1 VEGGEI
7 TNNFMTN
14 STAQSPRTV
23 PLEPIAMAALDA
35 GRILMEAGASAYDVD
50 LLVAQVAR
58 GLGAQRVDLR
68 IGYASLAI
76 TIGIAGEGI
85 TRMRKVGPIGVNLRV
100 DQVVRQLAERVQQ
113 GGMSPE
119 VTSAELAEMVR
130 KTPRH
135 SALFTAVAV
144 GLACAAFGRLLKA
157 DWLATGPIF
166 LGAAVAQL
174 VRRGMAVIH
183 VNVFIATA
191 VVAFVGATLG
201 GFGARLVGSET
212 VRTAMIAS
220 ILLMV
225 PGVPSLNAQND
236 ILEGRP
242 TLGSARTVWVAV
254 ILIFATVGL
263 WLGQVLLREGL

>member
-1 VEGGEI
+1 MADS
-7 TNNFMTN
+7 TNELDKPV
-14 STAQSPRTV
+14 A
-23 PLEPIAMAALDA
+23 LEPIAMAALDA
-35 GRILMEAGASAYDVD
+35 GRILMEAGASAFDVE
-50 LLVAQVAR
+50 LLVIQVAR

-76 TIGIAGEGI
+76 TIGIGEGGI

-100 DQVVRQLAERVQQ
+100 DEGVRQLAKRVQQ
-113 GGMSPE
+113 GSLTAE
-119 VTSAELAEMVR
+119 KTSAELAGLARM
-130 KTPRH
+130 TPRH

-144 GLACAAFGRLLKA
+144 GLACAAFGRLLGA
-157 DWLATGPIF
+157 DWLAAGPIF
-166 LGAAVAQL
+166 LGAALAQL

-191 VVAFVGATLG
+191 VVAFVGATVG
-201 GFGARLVGSET
+201 GFGARLASSET
-212 VRTAMIAS
+212 VATAMISA

-254 ILIFATVGL
+254 ILIFATLGL
-263 WLGQVLLREGL
+263 WFGQVLLKEGM

>member
-1 VEGGEI
+1 
-7 TNNFMTN
+7 
-14 STAQSPRTV
+14 
-23 PLEPIAMAALDA
+23 MAALDA
-35 GRILMEAGASAYDVD
+35 GRVLMEAGASAYDVD

-76 TIGIAGEGI
+76 TVGIGGEGI
-85 TRMRKVGPIGVNLRV
+85 TRMRKVGSIGVNLRV
-100 DQVVRQLAERVQQ
+100 DEAVRRLAKRVQE
-113 GGMSPE
+113 GRM
-119 VTSAELAEMVR
+119 TAEMTNTELVDVVR
-130 KTPRH
+130 KTRRH
-135 SALFTAVAV
+135 SAVVTAVAV

-166 LGAAVAQL
+166 LGAAIAQL
-174 VRRGMAVIH
+174 VRRGMAMVH

-201 GFGARLVGSET
+201 GFGARLAGSET
-212 VRTAMIAS
+212 VATAMISA

-254 ILIFATVGL
+254 ILIFATLGL
-263 WLGQVLLREGL
+263 WFGQVLLREGL